1 MFQGILQAC
10 LVFQIIL
17 VCHWFLTGSR
27 PVRNKHENLRKPHY
41 KTYAHTGSCGHSTE
55 SKIHK
60 IWSLLSFFKQ
70 LKHVG
75 GTPLESTIV
84 LPIYTFSKFSNN
96 LIILFFS
103 SIKSVVFFSSSNFSV
118 MLFLRGYKT
127 VIKELYK
134 DFNSNFS
141 KGVQS

>member
-1 MFQGILQAC
+1 M
-10 LVFQIIL
+10 
-17 VCHWFLTGSR
+17 
-27 PVRNKHENLRKPHY
+27 
-41 KTYAHTGSCGHSTE
+41 
-55 SKIHK
+55 
-60 IWSLLSFFKQ
+60 
-70 LKHVG
+70 G

-96 LIILFFS
+96 LIILFFP